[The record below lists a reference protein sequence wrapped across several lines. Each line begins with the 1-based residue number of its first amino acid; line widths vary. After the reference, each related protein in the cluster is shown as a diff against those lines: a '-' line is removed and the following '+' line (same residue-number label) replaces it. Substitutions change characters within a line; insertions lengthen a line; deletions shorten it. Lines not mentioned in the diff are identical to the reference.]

1 MPPGSAL
8 FVIKCYEKKHAETF
22 ICCFM
27 YLEGDKRRARNN
39 FVITIVTESELQ
51 KSFKKPEI
59 LDQKIKGIL
68 V

>member
-8 FVIKCYEKKHAETF
+8 FVIKCYEKKARRNIHLLF
-22 ICCFM
+22 
-27 YLEGDKRRARNN
+27 YLEADKRNN

-59 LDQKIKGIL
+59 LDQKIEGIL

>member
-1 MPPGSAL
+1 
-8 FVIKCYEKKHAETF
+8 
-22 ICCFM
+22 M

>member
-1 MPPGSAL
+1 M
-8 FVIKCYEKKHAETF
+8 KKKHAETF
-22 ICCFM
+22 ICCFI

-51 KSFKKPEI
+51 KYFKKPEV
-59 LDQKIKGIL
+59 LHQKIEGIL